1 MNTPPLQ
8 KKNLELKL
16 PKKLL
21 KNIYNIIFVNQC
33 ITMFLKVLPCGRLL
47 WSNENNVDVIVQT
60 YTARQIMGP
69 EEKYKVK
76 YSRIYNVY
84 GEC

>member
-1 MNTPPLQ
+1 
-8 KKNLELKL
+8 
-16 PKKLL
+16 
-21 KNIYNIIFVNQC
+21 
-33 ITMFLKVLPCGRLL
+33 MFLKVLPCGRLL

-76 YSRIYNVY
+76 YTYVVEYTMYMENVKK
-84 GEC
+84 